1 MKKITTL
8 FFAVLTLC
16 FTVKAQEVFENEY
29 FKISLPEG
37 MTKQPLPTDPN
48 TKSERT
54 HRYKSGTNSFII
66 REIETKLSAGRVIGD
81 TEDAFKQLGE
91 TVQSRYFNVNGYI
104 MPGLIEIEKNGGN
117 TYAHVYIMFDNG
129 RHKVEEAGNAFVFQL
144 EMVYRIED
152 EMQQQ
157 PKNEK
162 ALQSLVHKNATYDIS
177 FDMGRTTE
185 FSVTA
190 AASSFLYYTIST
202 PILMSPAGLSVYFRE
217 IKQGAYGTDPNP
229 PFAELLKTEFK
240 DFKKYNS
247 KNAVLEEMTIDGYKA
262 ALLKGNREDKKEK
275 YCQTVFLY
283 MIEVSPK
290 LVRTISYE
298 MSCEYEPIQQPIL
311 EAIVKSF
318 KEHKNKK

>member
-1 MKKITTL
+1 MKKIITL
-8 FFAVLTLC
+8 LFAAVTLC
-16 FTVKAQEVFENEY
+16 FTTNAQEVFENEY

-48 TKSERT
+48 TKFERT

-81 TEDAFKQLGE
+81 TEDAFKQLGHI
-91 TVQSRYFNVNGYI
+91 VQARPFNVNGYI
-104 MPGLIEIEKNGGN
+104 MPGLVTVEKDGGI
-117 TYAHVYIMFDNG
+117 TEAHVFIMFDNG

-152 EMQQQ
+152 ELQQQ

-162 ALQSLVHKNATYDIS
+162 ALQTLIHKTAAYDIS
-177 FDMGRTTE
+177 YDLGRTTE

-202 PILMSPAGLSVYFRE
+202 PILMSPAGLSIYFSE

-229 PFAELLKTEFK
+229 PFADLLKTEFK
-240 DFKKYNS
+240 EFKKLNP
-247 KNAVLEEMTIDGYKA
+247 KNAVMEEMTIDGYKA
-262 ALLKGNREDKKEK
+262 ALFKGNNEDKKK
-275 YCQTVFLY
+275 DYCLTTFRYL
-283 MIEVSPK
+283 IEVSPK
-290 LVRTISYE
+290 LVRTVSYDIK
-298 MSCEYEPIQQPIL
+298 CEYVPIKQPVI

>member
-1 MKKITTL
+1 MKKIITL
-8 FFAVLTLC
+8 FFAAITLC
-16 FTVKAQEVFENEY
+16 FTTNAQEVFENEY

>member
-1 MKKITTL
+1 MKKIITL
-8 FFAVLTLC
+8 SFAALLLC
-16 FTVKAQEVFENEY
+16 FTLKAQEVFENEY

-37 MTKQPLPTDPN
+37 MTRQPLPTDPN

-81 TEDAFKQLGE
+81 MEDAFKQLGE
-91 TVQSRYFNVNGYI
+91 TVQSRPFNVNGYI
-104 MPGLIEIEKNGGN
+104 MPGLIEIEKDAGN
-117 TYAHVYIMFDNG
+117 TYAHLYIMFDNG
-129 RHKVEEAGNAFVFQL
+129 RHKVEEAGNAFVFQF

-162 ALQSLVHKNATYDIS
+162 ALQTLTHKMASYDIS
-177 FDMGRTTE
+177 YDLGRSTE

-190 AASSFLYYTIST
+190 AASSFLYYTITT
-202 PILMSPAGLSVYFRE
+202 PILMSPAGLSIYFSE

-229 PFAELLKTEFK
+229 PFADLLKTEFK
-240 DFKKYNS
+240 EFKKLNP

-262 ALLKGNREDKKEK
+262 ALLKGSTEDKKK
-275 YCQTVFLY
+275 DYCRTKFRYL
-283 MIEVSPK
+283 IEVSPK
-290 LVRTISYE
+290 LIRTVSYE
-298 MSCEYEPIQQPIL
+298 MSCEYEPIQQPVI